1 MRAPGGNIS
10 GDGAVIN
17 HHTLSLTNSEGCKE
31 KKNGS
36 AEDMKDFISHK
47 IEQQHWQALSLP

>member
-47 IEQQHWQALSLP
+47 IEQQH